1 MTKTADV
8 TAPAA
13 PVAAPWATPAA
24 IAAPSPESA
33 APAAPAADTVVTKVE
48 AAVESAVAKVE
59 AEVVDMVT
67 VTVPRAF
74 KLMLDHFHTKDF
86 KAGIQEMERSHAEH
100 WYAKASGVE
109 IYEPKAPAAE

>member
-33 APAAPAADTVVTKVE
+33 AAAAPAADTVVTE
-48 AAVESAVAKVE
+48 TPPAAPVADVA
-59 AEVVDMVT
+59 AELVDTVT

-109 IYEPKAPAAE
+109 IYVPKSSAE